1 VFVSRDVSFNFKDKG
16 VVVTG
21 AAQGIGWQIARDFL
35 AAGARVALWDKS
47 EEGLKQA
54 MSELKDLS
62 KNAQSFM
69 VDITQRESC
78 AKAAAALTFPVHVLI
93 NNAGITRDKTFA
105 KMEASDYEAV
115 LDTNLL
121 GAFHVTK
128 SLMPYFVTDTSGKRI
143 INISS
148 VVGRYGNFGQTN
160 YAAAKA
166 GVIGFT
172 QSLAKEWGRKG
183 FTANAVA
190 PGYIQTSMVE
200 QIPADIREK
209 MAHATPLGR
218 LGATTDIA
226 NMCLYLASDAAS
238 YINGAVLAVDGG
250 LVI

>member
-1 VFVSRDVSFNFKDKG
+1 MTQNVAFNFQGKH
-16 VVVTG
+16 VVITG
-21 AAQGIGWQIARDFL
+21 AAQGIGWQIAKDFL
-35 AAGARVALWDKS
+35 AAGANVSLWDIS
-47 EEGLKQA
+47 ESGLKKALSQLEGLA
-54 MSELKDLS
+54 
-62 KNAQSFM
+62 KNASSAV
-69 VDITQRESC
+69 VDITKLESC
-78 AKAAAALTFPVHVLI
+78 EAAAKSLSSPVHILI

-105 KMEASDYEAV
+105 KMEPSDYEAV

-128 SLMPYFVTDTSGKRI
+128 ALFPYFVTDQFGKRV

-166 GVIGFT
+166 GIIGFT

-200 QIPADIREK
+200 QIPAEVRDK
-209 MAHATPLGR
+209 MANATPLGR
-218 LGATTDIA
+218 LGATSDIA
-226 NMCLYLASDAAS
+226 NMCLFLASDAAS

>member
-1 VFVSRDVSFNFKDKG
+1 MTQNVAFNFQGKH
-16 VVVTG
+16 VVITG
-21 AAQGIGWQIARDFL
+21 AAQGIGWQIAKDFL
-35 AAGARVALWDKS
+35 AAGANVSLWDIS
-47 EEGLKQA
+47 ESGLKKALSQLEGLA
-54 MSELKDLS
+54 
-62 KNAQSFM
+62 KNASSAV
-69 VDITQRESC
+69 VDITKRESC
-78 AKAAAALTFPVHVLI
+78 EAAAKSLSSPVHILI

-105 KMEASDYEAV
+105 KMESSDYEAV

-128 SLMPYFVTDTSGKRI
+128 ALFPFFVADQFGKRV

-166 GVIGFT
+166 GIIGFT

-200 QIPADIREK
+200 QIPAEIREK
-209 MAHATPLGR
+209 MANATPLGR
-218 LGATTDIA
+218 LGATSDIA
-226 NMCLYLASDAAS
+226 NMCLFLASDAAS